1 MSAEQ
6 EAKSL
11 GERVEVPGLSKDAA
25 KKIAHLEQEF
35 IRAEVEQCMPFPYWR
50 NNITISMYM

>member
-35 IRAEVEQCMPFPYWR
+35 VRAEVEQCTSFFDW
-50 NNITISMYM
+50 NWN